1 MQAERIIAMKKR
13 RVILVTD
20 GDEFAYRTIQYIA
33 GQIGGRCISRS
44 HGNPTKLTGEELVEL
59 ILQTPYDP
67 VFVMFDDCGA
77 IGEGA
82 GEQALQ
88 YVATH
93 EQIEVLGALA
103 VASNTHKHEWAKVH
117 VSIDRDGNVT
127 EYGVDK
133 EGIPELEVGR
143 INGDTVYCLDQLK
156 IPIIVGIGDIGKMG
170 YRDHIKHG
178 SPITRKAV
186 EFILERSGYDAGQNE

>member
-1 MQAERIIAMKKR
+1 MKKR

-20 GDEFAYRTIQYIA
+20 GDEFACRTIQYIA
-33 GQIGGRCISRS
+33 EQIGGRCISRS

-77 IGEGA
+77 IGEGV
-82 GEQALQ
+82 GEQALK

-93 EQIEVLGALA
+93 EQIEVLGAIA
-103 VASNTHKHEWAKVH
+103 VASNTHKHEWTKVH
-117 VSIDRDGNVT
+117 ISIDLDGNMT

-133 EGIPELEVGR
+133 EGIRELEIGR
-143 INGDTVYCLDQLK
+143 INGDTVYCLDQLN
-156 IPIIVGIGDIGKMG
+156 IPVIVGIGDIGKMG
-170 YRDHIKHG
+170 YRDHIKYG
-178 SPITRKAV
+178 SPITRQAV
-186 EFILERSGYDAGQNE
+186 ELILERSEYRDSQHQ